1 MTASY
6 GINMRKAWVKPIT
19 SSDAQEKSKSQ
30 HLQLTLGLETEET
43 PGLTLLPQP
52 GYWDLL
58 HP

>member
-6 GINMRKAWVKPIT
+6 DTSTRKAWVKPIT
-19 SSDAQEKSKSQ
+19 SSDAQEKPKSW

-52 GYWDLL
+52 GYCNLL

>member
-1 MTASY
+1 MTASCDI
-6 GINMRKAWVKPIT
+6 GMRKAWVKPIT
-19 SSDAQEKSKSQ
+19 SSDAQEKPKSQ
-30 HLQLTLGLETEET
+30 HLQLNLGLETKET